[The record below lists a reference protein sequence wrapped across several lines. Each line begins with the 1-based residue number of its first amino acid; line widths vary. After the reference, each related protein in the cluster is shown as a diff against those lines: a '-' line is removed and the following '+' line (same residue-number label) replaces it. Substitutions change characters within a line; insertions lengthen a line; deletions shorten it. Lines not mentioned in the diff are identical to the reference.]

1 MMMLNQLFFGLVSD
15 ELAVVMMKNSHNFA
29 EELSFQLI
37 NVHNQHII
45 NA

>member
-1 MMMLNQLFFGLVSD
+1 MMMLNQLFSLESD
-15 ELAVVMMKNSHNFA
+15 ELAMVMVKNSHNFA
-29 EELSFQLI
+29 EELSFELI